1 LGLPGWIA
9 QWNERK
15 QRTNRKTKTDLYW
28 TPFEGFLSDKDKFTL
43 KASLCEALSLLHM
56 LELNVHNE
64 TSRLRAVVLGLANNN
79 GPTPTVEEAY
89 DPKSLYYSRYIS
101 NRKI

>member
-1 LGLPGWIA
+1 L
-9 QWNERK
+9 RDF
-15 QRTNRKTKTDLYW
+15 KT
-28 TPFEGFLSDKDKFTL
+28 SDKDKFTL
-43 KASLCEALSLLHM
+43 KASLFCEAFYIQKLLHM

-89 DPKSLYYSRYIS
+89 DQ
-101 NRKI
+101 NH

>member
-1 LGLPGWIA
+1 
-9 QWNERK
+9 
-15 QRTNRKTKTDLYW
+15 
-28 TPFEGFLSDKDKFTL
+28 
-43 KASLCEALSLLHM
+43 M

-89 DPKSLYYSRYIS
+89 DPKSLEHIIAGIS
-101 NRKI
+101 KEKDMIDEMEAFSAVLKKI

>member
-1 LGLPGWIA
+1 VKLF
-9 QWNERK
+9 
-15 QRTNRKTKTDLYW
+15 LYCQ
-28 TPFEGFLSDKDKFTL
+28 K
-43 KASLCEALSLLHM
+43 LHM

-89 DPKSLYYSRYIS
+89 DQ
-101 NRKI
+101 NH